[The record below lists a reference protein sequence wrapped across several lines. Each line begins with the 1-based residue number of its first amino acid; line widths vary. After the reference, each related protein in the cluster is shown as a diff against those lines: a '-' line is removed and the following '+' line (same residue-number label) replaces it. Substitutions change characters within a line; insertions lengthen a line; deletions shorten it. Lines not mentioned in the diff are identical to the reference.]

1 MEKLF
6 AELGADLKLVVGI
19 EEINNEANKD
29 TLLLIDEADKL
40 FIDDVNCLPK
50 NYKACTGFTATI
62 PSSQESDIV
71 QKRLGKILNFGIL
84 GDWGYPDEAREPDEE
99 VDSFEAFFEQS
110 NRCAKLVWCTPGKM
124 LLTEEK
130 ATEAGFKVFRNCE
143 NLDYIR
149 NMRGRCLIVTDEY
162 LMRGIDYRL
171 KETQAFDGK
180 DGIDLLVACPFS
192 NERAYQ

>member
-1 MEKLF
+1 MKELF
-6 AELGADLKLVVGI
+6 ADLGAELKLVVGN
-19 EEINNEANKD
+19 EEMKKETNKD
-29 TLLLIDEADKL
+29 TILLIDEADKM
-40 FIDDVNCLPK
+40 FIDDMNCLPG
-50 NYKACTGFTATI
+50 NQKACTGFTATI
-62 PSSQESDIV
+62 PSSREGEIV
-71 QKRLGKILNFGIL
+71 RERLIEKLNFGIL
-84 GDWGYPDEAREPDEE
+84 SDWGYPDENREPDEE

>member
-62 PSSQESDIV
+62 P
-71 QKRLGKILNFGIL
+71 
-84 GDWGYPDEAREPDEE
+84 
-99 VDSFEAFFEQS
+99 
-110 NRCAKLVWCTPGKM
+110 
-124 LLTEEK
+124 
-130 ATEAGFKVFRNCE
+130 
-143 NLDYIR
+143 
-149 NMRGRCLIVTDEY
+149 
-162 LMRGIDYRL
+162 
-171 KETQAFDGK
+171 
-180 DGIDLLVACPFS
+180 
-192 NERAYQ
+192 